1 MQYTNTE
8 RKVSIRKNMRSRGK
22 WREKVQ
28 IAIYQISQAA
38 NAARNL
44 DELYPAIHSIL
55 SELMPATNFYFSLH
69 DSSTGLLSFPYFI
82 DEYDECPEPQLL
94 KKGLTEYVLLSGKPL
109 FANPEVFVNLV
120 KQGIVES
127 VGAPSVDWLGV
138 PLKVEERTIGVMVVQ
153 TYTEGV
159 RYDDEDLHI
168 LEFVSSQVAMAIE
181 RKKAEEAL
189 RESERFL
196 ASIYSSI
203 QDGLSILDTELNILS
218 VNATM
223 EKWYSHAVPLV
234 GKKCYMAY
242 HGRIEPCLVCP
253 SRDTLK
259 NRTSSHEVVPKVG
272 AGGERTGWLDIFS
285 FPFLDTATGQLK
297 GVIEYV
303 RDITEQRQ
311 AEDAL
316 RKSESRYRGVFE
328 DSPVSLWEE
337 DLSGVK
343 RYIDEL
349 RQHEI
354 SDLRHYFDNH
364 PEEIAECIKRI
375 KVIDVNKATLRL
387 YQAQDKDTLLAN
399 LDCAFGEDSNDSL
412 KEEFIIIGEGGTSY
426 EGERIDHD
434 LAGNLLY
441 TQIYWSAAAGHEET
455 LSDVIVSILDTTVKK
470 QAEKALLRRAE
481 ELAVLHAIAT
491 VGVEA
496 TDEDLL
502 IERATGIIGATL
514 FPVQFGVLLLDQAGE
529 QLICHPSYRGILEP
543 IKHLPVP
550 LGKGISG
557 IVAVT
562 GKSWRVDDVTQEAT
576 YIECDHGNIH
586 SELCVPLKIGEN
598 VIGVVNAEST
608 LPGAFTEADEHLL
621 KIFAGQLATAINRL
635 RAEESERQQ
644 AQQLATI
651 YGISQEIVGTSL
663 EPEQVYITIHKAVSK
678 LMPSEAF
685 VITLVDEASGEIDV
699 VYQIDKETRY
709 PPSRMPANR
718 GLSGHVISTGKS
730 LLIDDFSQSDKNLD
744 VVYFGEPE
752 YTRALIVVP
761 MQEAGKIIGT
771 LSTQSYQPHAY
782 NTSDLHL
789 IELLAAHAAI
799 ALGNARMYEETLR
812 RAEELAVLVKVSS
825 ALRIAPTRGQML
837 PIILNQLCQLL
848 KTSSAAILLKD
859 ALTDDTQVVLAC
871 GGWEKLI
878 DVRLPA
884 GSGVIDQA
892 VALGQSFQNVD
903 IRSDSYSAY
912 QHLLIYDYLS
922 SAAPLFA
929 QHKIIGAL
937 WVGSTDGITNGE
949 FRLLTTVADIA
960 ANAIHRS
967 TLHEQTQQHA
977 EQMATV
983 SVIGRELAETFD
995 ITEIYTRLATAVHD
1009 LLPDINIILVERYD
1023 LAQQTITYEFGIK
1036 DGEKVDVHEF
1046 PTFSLDYFEDDPH
1059 KKTIHTRSI
1068 TIVNEILPTD
1078 PNPGWLVNIN
1088 NDSSRAILFVPLLA
1102 KGEVL
1107 GIIQVRSRTPNRF
1120 TQNDVDLLTLVAN
1133 TAAIA
1138 IENAR
1143 LFTETEKRLQHLA
1156 ALRAMNMAISSSFD
1170 LHVTLNVL
1178 LDQVIAQLGVDAA
1191 TVLLLNEYTQTL
1203 EYAAGRGFRGVSI
1216 TRSKIRLDEDL
1227 AGRTALERR
1236 LISNRDYPQSNLRST
1251 RLSGEEF
1258 VTYFGA
1264 PLIAKGQLKG
1274 VLEIFHRSPLTPDTE
1289 WLEFLETLAGDA
1301 AIAIDNA
1308 TLFNE
1313 SQRTNIDLT
1322 LAYDITLE
1330 GWSRVLALHTKEPD
1344 ENIQRMVDLSLN
1356 LGRVLGVPESELVHI
1371 RRGVLLHDI
1380 GMLGVPDY
1388 ILHKPDSLTT
1398 EDWEIVWQHPLY
1410 AYEILSVIPYL
1421 APALEI
1427 PHFHHEKWDGSG
1439 YPGGLREQQ
1448 VPIAARIFSVI
1459 DVWNSM
1465 LSPRSYRPA
1474 WSQSEVMDYIRSQ
1487 SGKHFDPQVVSIFVR
1502 LMAE

>member
-1 MQYTNTE
+1 
-8 RKVSIRKNMRSRGK
+8 
-22 WREKVQ
+22 
-28 IAIYQISQAA
+28 
-38 NAARNL
+38 
-44 DELYPAIHSIL
+44 
-55 SELMPATNFYFSLH
+55 MPATNFYFSLY

-82 DEYDECPEPQLL
+82 DEYDECPAPQPL

-109 FANPEVFVNLV
+109 FANPEVFEDLV
-120 KQGIVES
+120 KQRIVES
-127 VGAPSVDWLGV
+127 VGPPSVDWLGV
-138 PLKVEERTIGVMVVQ
+138 PLKVEERTIGVMVLQ
-153 TYTEGV
+153 TYTEGI
-159 RYDDEDLHI
+159 RYDEEDLHI

-203 QDGLSILDTELNILS
+203 QDGLSILDTDLYILS

-223 EKWYSHAVPLV
+223 EKWYSHALPLV
-234 GKKCYMAY
+234 GKKCYAAY
-242 HGRIEPCLVCP
+242 HGRIEPCLICP

-259 NRTSSHEVVPKVG
+259 NKTSSHEVVPKVG

-285 FPFLDTATGQLK
+285 FPFLDTTTGQMK

-316 RKSESRYRGVFE
+316 RNSEARYRGVFE

-337 DLSGVK
+337 DISGVK

-349 RQHEI
+349 RQQGI
-354 SDLRHYFDNH
+354 SDLRTYFDNH
-364 PEEIAECIKRI
+364 PEGITECIKRI

-387 YQAQDKDTLLAN
+387 YQAKDKDTLLAN
-399 LDCAFGEDSNDSL
+399 LDCAFGSDSYDLL

-426 EGERIDHD
+426 IGERIDHD
-434 LAGNLLY
+434 LTGNLLY
-441 TQIYWSAAAGHEET
+441 TQVYWSAAAGHEET

-496 TDEDLL
+496 TDEDSL
-502 IERATGIIGATL
+502 IERATAIIGATL
-514 FPVQFGVLLLDQAGE
+514 FPVQFGVLLLDQARE
-529 QLICHPSYRGILEP
+529 QLICHPSYRGISEP

-557 IVAVT
+557 KVAAT
-562 GKSWRVDDVTQEAT
+562 GKSWRVDDVTQEET
-576 YIECDHGNIH
+576 YIVCDHGNIH
-586 SELCVPLKIGEN
+586 SELCVPIKIGDM
-598 VIGVVNAEST
+598 VIGVLNAEST
-608 LPGAFTEADEHLL
+608 LPAAFTEADEHLL
-621 KIFAGQLATAINRL
+621 TVFAGQLATAIDRL

-644 AQQLATI
+644 SQQLATI
-651 YGISQEIVGTSL
+651 YGISQEIVGASL
-663 EPEQVYITIHKAVSK
+663 EPEQVYEAIHKAVSK

-685 VITLVDEASGEIDV
+685 VITLLDNATAEIDA
-699 VYQIDKETRY
+699 VYQIDQEGRY
-709 PPSRMPANR
+709 PSERMPANR
-718 GLSGHVISTGKS
+718 GISGFVISTGKS
-730 LLIDDFSQSDKNLD
+730 LKVDDISKNGQDLD
-744 VVYFGEPE
+744 FVPFGGPIR
-752 YTRALIVVP
+752 TRSLLAVP
-761 MQEAGKIIGT
+761 MQEGGKIIGT
-771 LSTQSYQPHAY
+771 LSTQSYHPNAY
-782 NTSDLHL
+782 TISDLHL
-789 IELLAAHAAI
+789 LELLAAHAAI
-799 ALGNARMYEETLR
+799 ALSNARMYEETLR

-825 ALRIAPTRGQML
+825 ALRIAPTRAEML

-859 ALTDDTQVVLAC
+859 AVTDDILVVLAC

-878 DVRLPA
+878 NVRLPA
-884 GSGVIDQA
+884 GSGVIGQA
-892 VALGQSFQNVD
+892 VSSGQPFRNFD

-912 QHLLIYDYLS
+912 QHLLEYDYYS

-937 WVGSTDGITNGE
+937 WVGSSEGITNEE
-949 FRLLTTVADIA
+949 FRLLSVVADIA

-1023 LAQQTITYEFGIK
+1023 LTQEIITYEFGIK
-1036 DGEKVDVHEF
+1036 DGERVDVRDL
-1046 PTFSLDYFEDDPH
+1046 PTLSLDYFEDDPH
-1059 KKTIHTRSI
+1059 RRTIRTRLIS
-1068 TIVNEILPTD
+1068 IVNEILPTGVH
-1078 PNPGWLVNIN
+1078 PEWLVNIN
-1088 NDSSRAILFVPLLA
+1088 NDSSQATLFVPLLA

-1120 TQNDVDLLTLVAN
+1120 TQNDVDLLILVAN
-1133 TAAIA
+1133 TAAIV

-1178 LDQVIAQLGVDAA
+1178 LDQVIVQLGVDAA

-1203 EYAAGRGFRGVSI
+1203 EYAASRGFRGISI
-1216 TRSKIRLDEDL
+1216 THSKLRLDEDL

-1236 LISNRDYPQSNLRST
+1236 LISNRDYPQYNLRST

-1289 WLEFLETLAGDA
+1289 WLEFLETLAGDT

-1308 TLFNE
+1308 TLFNDL
-1313 SQRTNIDLT
+1313 QRTNIDLT

-1344 ENIQRMVDLSLN
+1344 ENIQRMIDLSLN
-1356 LGRVLGVPESELVHI
+1356 LGRVLGITESELVHI

-1388 ILHKPDSLTT
+1388 ILHKQDSLTI
-1398 EDWEIVWQHPLY
+1398 EDWEIIQQHPMY

-1427 PHFHHEKWDGSG
+1427 PHYHHEKWDGSG

-1448 VPIAARIFSVI
+1448 IPIAARIFSVI

-1474 WSQSEVMDYIRSQ
+1474 WSQPEVMEYIRSQ
-1487 SGKHFDPQVVSIFVR
+1487 SGKHFDPQVVGLFVR
-1502 LMAE
+1502 LMAES